1 MTIYIC
7 SYEGYRKNEYINIHE
22 EEGKLFHSPEGLLVT
37 IGGLSGLLGLSEE
50 GYQGYQGY

>member
-50 GYQGYQGY
+50 GYQGY